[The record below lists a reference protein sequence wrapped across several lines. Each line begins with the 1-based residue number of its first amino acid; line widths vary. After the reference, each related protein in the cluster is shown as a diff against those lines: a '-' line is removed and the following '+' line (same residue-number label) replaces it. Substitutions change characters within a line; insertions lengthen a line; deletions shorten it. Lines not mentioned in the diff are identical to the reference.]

1 MEILICAKR
10 VLELKADKN
19 MNLKKNRVFIDEA
32 CFNMNVCR
40 NFGRSKQDTPAK
52 TLFPSSRGI
61 IITIVGAI
69 CEKEV
74 TILTLRKPKTAQK
87 KFAGSKK
94 RKRGDGKQ
102 KALV

>member
-1 MEILICAKR
+1 
-10 VLELKADKN
+10 